1 MTINISFAEL
11 SDYINSH
18 FGKSL
23 NFRQV
28 SMNVLCVS
36 YAQKILFKT
45 LQIPVNIGIVEVR
58 ADAVTITYSG
68 GLGIDMIIAG
78 VMAFI
83 KAKMPELAEMIVP
96 EEGHRIRLELSRI
109 SQTRTLVETLT
120 LSSIQILEDGIC
132 LNAALK

>member
-18 FGKSL
+18 FGKRL

-45 LQIPVNIGIVEVR
+45 LQIPVNIGIEEVR
-58 ADAVTITYSG
+58 ADTVTVTYSG

-83 KAKMPELAEMIVP
+83 KAKMPELSEMIVS

-109 SQTRTLVETLT
+109 SQTRTLVEALT
-120 LSSIQILEDGIC
+120 LSSIQILENGIC